1 MCGIVGFIDRS
12 DTTQKEQIVKNM
24 MDTIVHRG
32 PNSAGQFIDE
42 GAALGF
48 RRLSIIDLEGGTQ
61 PIKNEDGTKIITF
74 NGEIYN
80 YQSIRE
86 DLIAKGHVFTTH
98 ADTEVLL
105 HGYEEYGIDLLQKIR
120 GMFAFVIWDTKKQE
134 LFGARDH
141 FGIKPLYYTIMNGT
155 FMYGSEIKSFL
166 QHPNFVKELN
176 KEALKPYS
184 KMFIGSKKAIILST
198 KMAN

>member
-12 DTTQKEQIVKNM
+12 NTTQKEQIVKNM

-61 PIKNEDGTKIITF
+61 PIKNEDETKIITF

-86 DLIAKGHVFTTH
+86 DLIAKGHIFTTH

-105 HGYEEYGIDLLQKIR
+105 HGYEEYGVDLLQKIR

-141 FGIKPLYYTIMNGT
+141 FGIKPLYYALMNGT
-155 FMYGSEIKSFL
+155 FMYGSEIKSFYNI
-166 QHPNFVKELN
+166 Q
-176 KEALKPYS
+176 
-184 KMFIGSKKAIILST
+184 IL
-198 KMAN
+198 

>member
-98 ADTEVLL
+98 ADT
-105 HGYEEYGIDLLQKIR
+105 
-120 GMFAFVIWDTKKQE
+120 
-134 LFGARDH
+134 
-141 FGIKPLYYTIMNGT
+141 
-155 FMYGSEIKSFL
+155 
-166 QHPNFVKELN
+166 
-176 KEALKPYS
+176 
-184 KMFIGSKKAIILST
+184 
-198 KMAN
+198 

>member
-1 MCGIVGFIDRS
+1 
-12 DTTQKEQIVKNM
+12 

-86 DLIAKGHVFTTH
+86 DLIAKGHIFTTH

-105 HGYEEYGIDLLQKIR
+105 HGYEEYGIDLLQKSAECLLLLYGIQR
-120 GMFAFVIWDTKKQE
+120 NKSCLVHGIIS
-134 LFGARDH
+134 GSNH
-141 FGIKPLYYTIMNGT
+141 FIT
-155 FMYGSEIKSFL
+155 
-166 QHPNFVKELN
+166 Q
-176 KEALKPYS
+176 
-184 KMFIGSKKAIILST
+184 
-198 KMAN
+198 